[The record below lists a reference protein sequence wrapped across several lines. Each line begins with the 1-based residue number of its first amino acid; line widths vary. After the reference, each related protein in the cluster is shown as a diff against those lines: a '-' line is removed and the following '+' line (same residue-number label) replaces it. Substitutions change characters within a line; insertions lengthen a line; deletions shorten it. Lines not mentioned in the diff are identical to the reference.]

1 MRLSITG
8 ANGFLA
14 SNIIFYLHYLSSKLN
29 LSIHIEALCRSEKK
43 LFSRFTLITFLPMDL
58 ILYHIHITSF
68 NDIAHLEPSQVV
80 IHAASNASPL
90 SYSRDPVSTSLINT
104 QGTIAAIEYA
114 KYSNSKCF
122 VYFSTS
128 GVYGFNNPSISSYK
142 EDQFGFIDSA
152 NPENIY
158 IESKRMGECITS
170 SLCSQYKYHI
180 LFLDH
185 QLITALV
192 LILLMKDL
200 YPIFS
205 IQPCEIHLLFL
216 PPMDLPVD
224 HTFIYGISWSYS

>member
-1 MRLSITG
+1 MLKKLVNNMSNHLLLDSPVSFEDVNSLDQSTYSALRELRNMRLSITG

-14 SNIIFYLHYLSSKLN
+14 SNIVFYLHYLSSKFN

-43 LFSRFTLITFLPMDL
+43 LFSRFTPDYLSSYGPNSLS
-58 ILYHIHITSF
+58 YSYYSF

-128 GVYGFNNPSISSYK
+128 GVYGFNNPV
-142 EDQFGFIDSA
+142 FHLT
-152 NPENIY
+152 
-158 IESKRMGECITS
+158 KRTN
-170 SLCSQYKYHI
+170 
-180 LFLDH
+180 LD
-185 QLITALV
+185 L
-192 LILLMKDL
+192 
-200 YPIFS
+200 
-205 IQPCEIHLLFL
+205 
-216 PPMDLPVD
+216 
-224 HTFIYGISWSYS
+224 